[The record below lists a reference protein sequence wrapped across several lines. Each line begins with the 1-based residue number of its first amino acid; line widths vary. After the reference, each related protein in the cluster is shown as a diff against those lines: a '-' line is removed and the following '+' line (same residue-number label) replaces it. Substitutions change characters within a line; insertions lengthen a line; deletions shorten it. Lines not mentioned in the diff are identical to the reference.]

1 MVIRDKWEFHH
12 ERGSESSEDN
22 VEQERKQGKD
32 VSAKLLPANQGPLLS
47 STETHLKSMLR

>member
-22 VEQERKQGKD
+22 VEQERKQGKYI
-32 VSAKLLPANQGPLLS
+32 SAKLLPANQGPLLS